1 MSKENG
7 FLRCNLL
14 FVKMMQNDNKVLR
27 ILHNLSKIVIG
38 FERIDP
44 SFERSSTM
52 GKMLSNSISH
62 YREITNR
69 RVTVAIFTIVLF

>member
-69 RVTVAIFTIVLF
+69 RVTVANFAIVLF